1 MKIIVEQATTKADRA
16 AVARIRQ
23 QVFEREMGLA
33 LQPLS
38 EFDGGSHL
46 LARIEPNRYPVGAL
60 SVIDTSGDHEL
71 HQSFGL
77 GLGRQARAARFSHL
91 AVLGPYR
98 RMNIPLMMML
108 NAFREIIVPG
118 GFGYT
123 WLLFDT
129 PRVASS
135 ALVNL
140 LAYIPTRHG
149 FSSEYGI
156 RSALVRNEMAAR
168 ALNATRRAEQY
179 LEQSRHL
186 RLLAEPKTQSTFAAS
201 A

>member
-1 MKIIVEQATTKADRA
+1 MKIIVEQVTTKADRA

-33 LQPLS
+33 VKPLS

-46 LARIEPNRYPVGAL
+46 LARIDPNRYPVGAL
-60 SVIDTSGDHEL
+60 SVIDTSGEHDLHKSFEL
-71 HQSFGL
+71 GF
-77 GLGRQARAARFSHL
+77 GRQFRVARFTHL
-91 AVLGPYR
+91 AVLAPYR

-108 NAFREIIVPG
+108 NAFQEVIGPG
-118 GFGYT
+118 GFDYT

-129 PRVASS
+129 QRVASS

-140 LAYIPTRHG
+140 LGFIPTRNG
-149 FSSEYGI
+149 FSSEYGN
-156 RSALVRNEMAAR
+156 RSALVRNEKAAR
-168 ALNATRRAEQY
+168 TLNATRQAEQY
-179 LEQSRHL
+179 LEQSRRL
-186 RLLAEPKTQSTFAAS
+186 RLLAEPTTQSPFAVS

>member
-23 QVFEREMGLA
+23 QVFEREMGMPLK
-33 LQPLS
+33 PLS

-60 SVIDTSGDHEL
+60 SVTDTSGDHDL
-71 HQSFGL
+71 HKSLRL
-77 GLGRQARAARFSHL
+77 GFGRQARAARLNHL
-91 AVLGPYR
+91 AVLAPYR

-108 NAFREIIVPG
+108 NAFREIIEPG
-118 GFGYT
+118 TFDYT

-129 PRVASS
+129 KRVASS
-135 ALVNL
+135 SLVNL
-140 LAYIPTRHG
+140 LGFIPIRHG
-149 FSSEYGI
+149 FSSEYGH
-156 RSALVRNEMAAR
+156 RSALVRNEMASR
-168 ALNATRRAEQY
+168 TIDATRRAEQY
-179 LEQSRHL
+179 LEQSRHI
-186 RLLAEPKTQSTFAAS
+186 RLLAEPTHQSAFAAS

>member
-1 MKIIVEQATTKADRA
+1 MKIIVEQAKTKADRA

-33 LQPLS
+33 LKPLS

-60 SVIDTSGDHEL
+60 SVIDTSNDHDL
-71 HQSFGL
+71 HKSFGL
-77 GLGRQARAARFSHL
+77 GFGRQARAARLSHL
-91 AVLGPYR
+91 AVLAPYR
-98 RMNIPLMMML
+98 RMNIPLMML
-108 NAFREIIVPG
+108 LHAFREIIGPG
-118 GFGYT
+118 GFDYT

-129 PRVASS
+129 DRVASS

-140 LAYIPTRHG
+140 LGFIPTKHG
-149 FSSEYGI
+149 FSSEYGQ
-156 RSALVRNEMAAR
+156 RSALVRNETASR
-168 ALNATRRAEQY
+168 TLNATRRAEQY
-179 LEQSRHL
+179 LEQSRQF
-186 RLLAEPKTQSTFAAS
+186 RLVAEPTPQSTFAVS